1 MGLLEK
7 AMMAA
12 GAGVAGAYMSGLAT
26 PQQAVGAGMLG
37 GLVGTGLAVATGH
50 TGSALKYASNAI
62 EQAGGSVAPVTDAL
76 GDMSWMNSSGARGMA
91 ALAGGGLTGM
101 ALGGGRDRRS
111 GFNSNR
117 GSAIRR

>member
-7 AMMAA
+7 AMLGM
-12 GAGVAGAYMSGLAT
+12 GASVAGAYMSGLAT
-26 PQQAVGAGMLG
+26 PQQAVGAGMAG
-37 GLVGTGLAVATGH
+37 AGMGIGLSLATGH
-50 TGSALKYASNAI
+50 AGAALKYASEGIDAMSGSNA
-62 EQAGGSVAPVTDAL
+62 VTSTL
-76 GDMSWMNSSGARGMA
+76 GDMSWMNTTGTRSMA
-91 ALAGGGLTGM
+91 AVAGGGLAGM